1 MARVCACTGV
11 GKYTAKKIYEPPH
24 NLRSIAELR
33 AAIDAAAARGEPA
46 LLDRRATIG
55 LRYFEDLD
63 SEQPG
68 NRIPCAEIEAIVK
81 IVRAAAVRKHH
92 FLRHFTLKQVTLPR
106 QAQDKHR
113 RNCEKTCIFLQETV
127 VAAAPE
133 GLTVEVRGMYQHIP
147 CVSHQSVKIDPK

>member
-1 MARVCACTGV
+1 V
-11 GKYTAKKIYEPPH
+11 GKYTAKKLYEPPH

-68 NRIPCAEIEAIVK
+68 NRIPRAEIEAIVK
-81 IVRAAAVRKHH
+81 IVRAAAVRKRH
-92 FLRHFTLKQVTLPR
+92 FLRHFT
-106 QAQDKHR
+106 
-113 RNCEKTCIFLQETV
+113 
-127 VAAAPE
+127 
-133 GLTVEVRGMYQHIP
+133 Y
-147 CVSHQSVKIDPK
+147 